1 MPGKQVAAYL
11 ACFVVFLSCVTAA
24 YDALFSSSPAAP
36 EDASEGLA
44 NIAPLLQSAARQATV
59 TPSVVAPSDQ
69 DDVPV
74 PSDRAAVREAS
85 RPAEQHDIP
94 EAPFATIGKA
104 EPQSDES
111 SPSRAAETLTSADQG
126 REENAGEGRRTR
138 FQVRAAHRGQYYS
151 YRQRNADENN
161 FFGRERYDTYAR
173 RDYAYG
179 QRDQYHDKYAW
190 RDSGA
195 FFRADHGRDRKNSGS
210 RQSRGVFGTFLW
222 H

>member
-36 EDASEGLA
+36 EDASAGLA
-44 NIAPLLQSAARQATV
+44 SIAPLLQSAAPKAAV
-59 TPSVVAPSDQ
+59 TPFPVAPSNQ
-69 DDVPV
+69 GVAPV

-104 EPQSDES
+104 ESHSDES
-111 SPSRAAETLTSADQG
+111 SPSRAAETLTSADRQG
-126 REENAGEGRRTR
+126 REENAEGHRNRY
-138 FQVRAAHRGQYYS
+138 QVRAARRGQYYS

>member
-1 MPGKQVAAYL
+1 
-11 ACFVVFLSCVTAA
+11 
-24 YDALFSSSPAAP
+24 LFSSSPAAP
-36 EDASEGLA
+36 EDAAGSLA
-44 NIAPLLQSAARQATV
+44 IIAPLLQSPAPQAAV
-59 TPSVVAPSDQ
+59 TPFVVAHSDQ
-69 DDVPV
+69 DVAPV
-74 PSDRAAVREAS
+74 PPDRAAAREAS

-111 SPSRAAETLTSADQG
+111 SPSRVVETLTSADRQG

-151 YRQRNADENN
+151 YRQRNADENS

-179 QRDQYHDKYAW
+179 HRDQYHDRYAW

-195 FFRADHGRDRKNSGS
+195 FFRADHDRARKNSGS

>member
-1 MPGKQVAAYL
+1 
-11 ACFVVFLSCVTAA
+11 
-24 YDALFSSSPAAP
+24 LFSSSPAAP

-44 NIAPLLQSAARQATV
+44 SIAPLLQSAARQAAV

-104 EPQSDES
+104 EPQPDEP
-111 SPSRAAETLTSADQG
+111 SPSRAAETLTSADRQG
-126 REENAGEGRRTR
+126 REENAEGHRNRY
-138 FQVRAAHRGQYYS
+138 QVRAAHRGQYYS
-151 YRQRNADENN
+151 YRQRNADENS

-173 RDYAYG
+173 RDYTYG
-179 QRDQYHDKYAW
+179 HRDQYHDKYAW

-195 FFRADHGRDRKNSGS
+195 FFRADHDRARKNSGS
-210 RQSRGVFGTFLW
+210 RQSRGAFGAFLW

>member
-104 EPQSDES
+104 ESHSDES
-111 SPSRAAETLTSADQG
+111 SPSRGAETLTSADRQG
-126 REENAGEGRRTR
+126 REENAEGRRTR
-138 FQVRAAHRGQYYS
+138 YQVRPARRGQYYS
-151 YRQRNADENN
+151 YRQPNADENN

-179 QRDQYHDKYAW
+179 SANQYHDKYAW

>member
-104 EPQSDES
+104 ESHSDES
-111 SPSRAAETLTSADQG
+111 SPSRGAETLTSADRQG
-126 REENAGEGRRTR
+126 REENAEGHRNRY
-138 FQVRAAHRGQYYS
+138 QVRAARRGQYYS
-151 YRQRNADENN
+151 YRQRNADQNS
-161 FFGRERYDTYAR
+161 FFGRERFDTYAR
-173 RDYAYG
+173 
-179 QRDQYHDKYAW
+179 

-195 FFRADHGRDRKNSGS
+195 FFRADHDRARKNSGS
-210 RQSRGVFGTFLW
+210 RQSRGVFGTFFW